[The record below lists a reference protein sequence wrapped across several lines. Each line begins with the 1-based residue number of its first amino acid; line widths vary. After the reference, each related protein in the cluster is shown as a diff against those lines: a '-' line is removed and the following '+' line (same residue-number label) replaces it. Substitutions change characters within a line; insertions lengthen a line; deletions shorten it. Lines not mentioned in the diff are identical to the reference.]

1 MDRDEMKRPR
11 TNDERISYKDGSD
24 SERDVP
30 SVPDTDT
37 KGSGSMEHT
46 NRSLE
51 DIIKDATEREL
62 DRFPKAELTPEALLA
77 MERRHDR
84 RKRKKILRIASIAAM
99 FIIIAAGAVF
109 VKGGYFDAG
118 ADKNPKEEI
127 VTDDGIVSR
136 DGGYGDQGGED
147 EFVLDSWDDVE
158 GYKDNFEGIII
169 PEYMN
174 DKYQFKEFSASE
186 QKESFSYR
194 FVFDYKSQEIELQE
208 YYYIGKLGS
217 FEMSNSD
224 QTLKLKYGEIY
235 IKKMD
240 NNKKATIQIDDGYI
254 IDLWSNLSNEEIV
267 SIIESLD
274 F

>member
-30 SVPDTDT
+30 SAPDTDT
-37 KGSGSMEHT
+37 KRSVSMENT

-62 DRFPKAELTPEALLA
+62 DRFPKAELTPGALLA

-109 VKGGYFDAG
+109 VTGGYFDAG

-224 QTLKLKYGEIY
+224 QTLKSKYGEIY